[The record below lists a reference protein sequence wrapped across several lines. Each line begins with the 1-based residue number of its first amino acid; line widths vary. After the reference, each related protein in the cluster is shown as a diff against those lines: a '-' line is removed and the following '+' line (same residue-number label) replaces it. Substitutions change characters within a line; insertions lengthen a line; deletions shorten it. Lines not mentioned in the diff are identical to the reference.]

1 MRQMRARGAGAL
13 KQMELLR
20 ESRVVLRRILAHHF
34 MDGHPLGEE
43 AEKWLL
49 RYGGWFPDPQLLYGD
64 GTSAPPDTGVD
75 GPCSEIEAG
84 LAEAEL
90 IILLNGAI
98 T

>member
-1 MRQMRARGAGAL
+1 
-13 KQMELLR
+13 MELLR
-20 ESRVVLRRILAHHF
+20 ESRILMRRILAHHF

-49 RYGGWFPDPQLLYGD
+49 RYGGWFPDPQLHYD
-64 GTSAPPDTGVD
+64 GFPPPDTGVD
-75 GPCSEIEAG
+75 GPCSEIEAA

>member
-1 MRQMRARGAGAL
+1 MKMRGGGAF

-20 ESRVVLRRILAHHF
+20 ESRVLLRRILAHEY
-34 MDGHPLGEE
+34 MEGHELGEQ
-43 AEKWLL
+43 AENWLL
-49 RYGGWFPDPQLLYGD
+49 RYGGWFADPQLHYD
-64 GTSAPPDTGVD
+64 GFPPPDAGVD
-75 GPCSEIEAG
+75 CPCSEIEAG

>member
-1 MRQMRARGAGAL
+1 MRQMRVWCAGAL

-20 ESRVVLRRILAHHF
+20 ESRVLLRRILAHEY
-34 MDGHPLGEE
+34 MEGHALGEE
-43 AEKWLL
+43 AETWLL
-49 RYGGWFPDPQLLYGD
+49 RYGGWFPDPQLHYD
-64 GTSAPPDTGVD
+64 GFPPPDAGVD
-75 GPCSEIEAG
+75 CPCAEIEAA

>member
-20 ESRVVLRRILAHHF
+20 ESRVVLRRILAHEY
-34 MDGHPLGEE
+34 MEGHELGEQ
-43 AEKWLL
+43 AENWLL
-49 RYGGWFPDPQLLYGD
+49 RYGGWFPDPQLHYD
-64 GTSAPPDTGVD
+64 GFPPPDTGVH
-75 GPCSEIEAG
+75 GPCSEIEAA

-90 IILLNGAI
+90 ILLLNGAI

>member
-1 MRQMRARGAGAL
+1 
-13 KQMELLR
+13 MELLR
-20 ESRVVLRRILAHHF
+20 ESRILMRRILAHHF

-43 AEKWLL
+43 AETWLL
-49 RYGGWFPDPQLLYGD
+49 RYGGWFPDPQLHYD
-64 GTSAPPDTGVD
+64 GFPPPDTGVD
-75 GPCSEIEAG
+75 GPCSEIEVG

>member
-1 MRQMRARGAGAL
+1 MFMDTCTPTPLSDAHVRS
-13 KQMELLR
+13 LLR
-20 ESRVVLRRILAHHF
+20 AGE
-34 MDGHPLGEE
+34 GHELGEQ
-43 AEKWLL
+43 AENWLL
-49 RYGGWFPDPQLLYGD
+49 RYGGWFPDPQICYD
-64 GTSAPPDTGVD
+64 GFPPPDTGVD

>member
-1 MRQMRARGAGAL
+1 
-13 KQMELLR
+13 MELLR
-20 ESRVVLRRILAHHF
+20 ESRVLLRRILAHEY
-34 MDGHPLGEE
+34 MEGHALGEE

-49 RYGGWFPDPQLLYGD
+49 RYGGWFPDPQLHYD
-64 GTSAPPDTGVD
+64 GFPPPDTGVD

>member
-1 MRQMRARGAGAL
+1 MLVPL

-20 ESRVVLRRILAHHF
+20 ESRVVLRRILAQEY
-34 MDGHPLGEE
+34 MEGHELGEE

-49 RYGGWFPDPQLLYGD
+49 RYGGWFADPQLHYD
-64 GTSAPPDTGVD
+64 GFPPPDAGVD
-75 GPCSEIEAG
+75 CPCSEVEAA

>member
-1 MRQMRARGAGAL
+1 MRVRGAGAF

-20 ESRVVLRRILAHHF
+20 ESRVALRRILAHEY
-34 MDGHPLGEE
+34 MEGHALGEE

-49 RYGGWFPDPQLLYGD
+49 RYGGWFPDPQLHYD
-64 GTSAPPDTGVD
+64 GFPPPDTGVD

-90 IILLNGAI
+90 IIMLNGAI

>member
-1 MRQMRARGAGAL
+1 
-13 KQMELLR
+13 MELLR
-20 ESRVVLRRILAHHF
+20 ENRGALRRILAHEY
-34 MDGHPLGEE
+34 MEGHALGEE

-49 RYGGWFPDPQLLYGD
+49 RYGGWFPDPQLHYD
-64 GTSAPPDTGVD
+64 GFPPPDTGVN

-90 IILLNGAI
+90 VLLLNGAI

>member
-1 MRQMRARGAGAL
+1 MEPTP
-13 KQMELLR
+13 MELLR
-20 ESRVVLRRILAHHF
+20 ESRASIRHILAHEY
-34 MDGHPLGEE
+34 MEGHELGEE

-49 RYGGWFPDPQLLYGD
+49 RYGGWFPDPQLHYD
-64 GTSAPPDTGVD
+64 GFPPPDTGVD